1 MNEKPS
7 AVVQTCVP
15 LVKAAD
21 DITNPAGR
29 HAPPDPPV
37 ILRSSTIT
45 LNALRSHSLRSGMRP
60 ASTKSAH
67 TGRVMKRSW
76 CSCGHA
82 FTVRLIADVGEG
94 LGEYASET
102 AIGAGASCQCPR
114 FTAQASHCSEPE
126 IDEEL
131 PWRAA

>member
-1 MNEKPS
+1 MNE
-7 AVVQTCVP
+7 
-15 LVKAAD
+15 
-21 DITNPAGR
+21 NPPA
-29 HAPPDPPV
+29 V
-37 ILRSSTIT
+37 ILRSSAIT
-45 LNALRSHSLRSGMRP
+45 LNALRSQLLLSGTRP
-60 ASTKSAH
+60 ASTKSAY

-82 FTVRLIADVGEG
+82 FTVRLITDVGEG

-114 FTAQASHCSEPE
+114 FTAQATPCGDPE
-126 IDEEL
+126 VDEEL